1 MGVSHIYSLCARGCN
16 LIFLA
21 GVQIDS
27 ICGGYKQKYSFL
39 LRNCTSIP
47 FVGSGGTNKFP
58 FVRGGNQVD
67 SLCRDYKWISFVGG
81 YKLIPFV
88 AELEF
93 DFPLWGVYNYIP
105 FV

>member
-1 MGVSHIYSLCARGCN
+1 MIEGLPLYAPLVWGVSHIYSLCARGCN

-27 ICGGYKQKYSFL
+27 ICGGYKQKDSLL

-58 FVRGGNQVD
+58 FV
-67 SLCRDYKWISFVGG
+67 
-81 YKLIPFV
+81 
-88 AELEF
+88 
-93 DFPLWGVYNYIP
+93 
-105 FV
+105 